1 MTAAPDDDDEENKN
15 EKIHFHSKWLRS
27 RVRDSRTRG
36 ASAEAAVVAVDRFT
50 PGGTISKL
58 VGTRKKISSQT
69 FDFLG
74 SN

>member
-1 MTAAPDDDDEENKN
+1 MAEEQG
-15 EKIHFHSKWLRS
+15 S
-27 RVRDSRTRG
+27 RLERG

-58 VGTRKKISSQT
+58 VGTRKKIYSQT

>member
-1 MTAAPDDDDEENKN
+1 MAEEQG
-15 EKIHFHSKWLRS
+15 S
-27 RVRDSRTRG
+27 RLKRG

-69 FDFLG
+69 FDFLA